1 VPLLLSARA
10 SLFSRCFTLCMLL
23 TRAPHV
29 LCAQQHSE
37 LFSGRSVPLIMT
49 ILKPTSAAHLIARWM
64 QKERAQSFGVRSK
77 NQIKP
82 VPSVA
87 FICLVGH
94 GNRSH
99 RSPTLVHVAAELPS
113 LQRVRDW
120 LSTRCYGR

>member
-1 VPLLLSARA
+1 MPLLLSARA
-10 SLFSRCFTLCMLL
+10 SLFSRCFMLCMLL
-23 TRAPHV
+23 THAPHV

-49 ILKPTSAAHLIARWM
+49 IPKPTSAAHLIARWM

-87 FICLVGH
+87 FICLQRCGSRQPISPLAH
-94 GNRSH
+94 SSARRS
-99 RSPTLVHVAAELPS
+99 
-113 LQRVRDW
+113 
-120 LSTRCYGR
+120 